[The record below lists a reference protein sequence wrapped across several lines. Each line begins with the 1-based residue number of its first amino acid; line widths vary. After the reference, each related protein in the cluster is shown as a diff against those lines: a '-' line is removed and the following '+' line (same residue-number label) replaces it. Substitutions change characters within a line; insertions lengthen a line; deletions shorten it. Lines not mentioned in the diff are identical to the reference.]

1 MKDSKNTL
9 LLLVSIGLIGTW
21 VYHFYDKS
29 HYTDHPFRVLANDTS
44 MIREPI
50 KDSLE
55 KLFNEKTIALDTMK
69 VAEDSL
75 RNTLDSSIEKI
86 YSLRNQINEILKNRG
101 VTTKD
106 LKKARELIEEYKEKI
121 EEMRAK
127 NDDLETEREGLSEVL
142 SQLNTEMKDLQDNIQ
157 KITEQNKEL
166 TETINEASTF
176 VASDLNLSAVTLRPG
191 KRETEALT
199 ARKANKFIFSFTLQ
213 NNIAKTDFYDVYVVI
228 TQPDDKVL
236 QNDIW
241 GAGADYFV
249 SKSEGNKAYTA
260 KVHFDYNKGEK
271 KKLLY
276 TIQPDNFLSGT
287 YKFEVYQN
295 GVGLGETT
303 KHLD

>member
-1 MKDSKNTL
+1 MTDSKNTL
-9 LLLVSIGLIGTW
+9 IFLVSIGLIGTW
-21 VYHFYDKS
+21 AYHFYDKS
-29 HYTDHPFRVLANDTS
+29 QSNNHVELLAKDTS
-44 MIREPI
+44 VTREPV
-50 KDSLE
+50 KDSLQ
-55 KLFNEKTIALDTMK
+55 KLFNEKTIELDTTK
-69 VAEDSL
+69 TVEDSL
-75 RNTLDSSIEKI
+75 KNTLDSSLEKI
-86 YSLRNQINEILKNRG
+86 YVLRNQINEILKNRS
-101 VTTKD
+101 VTGKD
-106 LKKARELIEEYKEKI
+106 LKTAKELIEEYKEKI

-142 SQLNTEMKDLQDNIQ
+142 SQLNTEKKDLQDNIQ
-157 KITEQNKEL
+157 TITEQNKEL

-176 VASDLNLSAVTLRPG
+176 VVSDLNFSAVTLRPG
-191 KRETEALT
+191 KRETEAFK
-199 ARKANKFIFSFTLQ
+199 AKRANKFIFSFTLQ

-228 TQPDDKVL
+228 TQPDNKVL

-295 GVGLGETT
+295 GVSLGETT
-303 KHLD
+303 KHMD